1 MLRTYKTCNPT
12 VKFLKYELNSKLLD
26 GVILLRVILDVT

>member
-12 VKFLKYELNSKLLD
+12 VQFLKYEFNSKLLN
-26 GVILLRVILDVT
+26 GVILLRITSDVT